1 MPKFILDI
9 CLGWNDKYILLRTM
23 LYHIDECDGNCAWSD
38 TSKDKEKL
46 QVINKIPFNKVQ

>member
-1 MPKFILDI
+1 MSLRIGLIPIE
-9 CLGWNDKYILLRTM
+9 NDEYILLRTM